1 MSSMD
6 LLTQGVSKNYALQCK
21 TLALLII
28 LHHEAH
34 EEHEGFNIRVLKAWV
49 HWNELISGWLN
60 SIFVLFVVNKSS
72 GTIYHVSPEGLSIR
86 DDTNNS

>member
-34 EEHEGFNIRVLKAWV
+34 EEHEGFNIRVLKA
-49 HWNELISGWLN
+49 
-60 SIFVLFVVNKSS
+60 
-72 GTIYHVSPEGLSIR
+72 
-86 DDTNNS
+86 

>member
-21 TLALLII
+21 TFALLII

-34 EEHEGFNIRVLKAWV
+34 EGFNIRVLKG
-49 HWNELISGWLN
+49 LIPL
-60 SIFVLFVVNKSS
+60 K
-72 GTIYHVSPEGLSIR
+72 
-86 DDTNNS
+86 